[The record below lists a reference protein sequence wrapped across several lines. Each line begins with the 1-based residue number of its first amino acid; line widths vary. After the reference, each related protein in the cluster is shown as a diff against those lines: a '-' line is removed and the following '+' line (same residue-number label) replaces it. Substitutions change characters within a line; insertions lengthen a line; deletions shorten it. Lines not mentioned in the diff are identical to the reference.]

1 VAEFHQV
8 ARVGDGPL
16 EPAEGALD
24 GLTITDV
31 DLDVNIEGGG
41 RAGAGVC
48 LIHSLFVVVGCGREM
63 NERRKRTA
71 SGQWYKMK

>member
-1 VAEFHQV
+1 V

-48 LIHSLFVVVGCGREM
+48 LIH
-63 NERRKRTA
+63 
-71 SGQWYKMK
+71 